1 MTALPSGRL
10 VRRAAALA
18 AAVALCS
25 LSIGSMEGANAD
37 KRKPAK
43 QLELQVLSINDFH
56 GNLEPIPAT
65 SSSGRVNQTPAGG
78 VEFLSTHLDLLR
90 DQAEDRGAE
99 SVTVAAGDLIGASP
113 LLSAAF
119 HDEPTIEA
127 MNQVG
132 LEVASVGN
140 HEFDEGWRELV
151 RMQRGGC
158 LPDGDGAD
166 NQNSCPDPEQPFR
179 GADFQYLAANV
190 FHEDSG
196 RNVLPAVEIKKYGK
210 TEVAFIGMTLEDTP
224 NIVTKAGVE
233 GLEFTDEVET
243 ANALVV
249 QLKDEGI
256 KTIVMLIHEGGFPA
270 DPTAY
275 NACPGISGPIVDI
288 NAGLS
293 AEIDAVITGHTHQGY
308 NCALPD
314 PEGNERLVT
323 SAFSFGRL
331 VTEVDLTIDTKTG
344 DAQRDL
350 TTANNTIVTRDVA
363 KDGVLTALIAKHK
376 ELVAPIANEVI
387 GHLSTSSVT
396 RTPDDSAESALGN
409 LIADAQKAD
418 ASLLEGGAAPE
429 IAFMNPGGIRA
440 DLLANAAGE
449 VTYEAAFTTQ
459 PFNNY
464 DVAMDLTGAQVLA
477 LLEQQWSGPN
487 AASPKVLQVSGIE
500 YTWDQSNAAG
510 AKVVQGTVL
519 VNGEPLDPARTYRVT
534 ANSFL
539 SDGGDGFSVFA
550 DATNKYFGGLDI
562 DALAAFLQA
571 NDPYTPVPQ
580 DRIDVQ
586 P

>member
-1 MTALPSGRL
+1 MTGLPSGRL

-18 AAVALCS
+18 AAVSLCS
-25 LSIGSMEGANAD
+25 LSIGSMEGASAD

-166 NQNSCPDPEQPFR
+166 NQNSCPDPEEPFR

-190 FHEDSG
+190 FHVDSG

-243 ANALVV
+243 ANALVAD
-249 QLKDEGI
+249 LKDDGVE
-256 KTIVMLIHEGGFPA
+256 TIVTLIHEGGFPA
-270 DPTAY
+270 DPTAF
-275 NACPGISGPIVDI
+275 NSCPGISGPIVDI

-387 GHLSTSSVT
+387 GHLSTPSVT
-396 RTPDDSAESALGN
+396 RTADDSAESALGN
-409 LIADAQKAD
+409 LVADAQKAD

-459 PFNNY
+459 PFNNF
-464 DVAMDLTGAQVLA
+464 DVAMDMTGAQVLA
-477 LLEQQWSGPN
+477 LLEQQWSGVN
-487 AASPKVLQVSGIE
+487 QGSPKVLQVSGIE

-510 AKVVQGTVL
+510 AKVVPGTVL

-571 NDPYTPVPQ
+571 NDPYTPVAQ